1 VRGAALWLLGASI
14 AFLATA
20 GAFLLLANFGSSSAT
35 SDPIPPANPSGA
47 GSLKPTV
54 EVPSPQAVP
63 SEAGLPGSSL
73 VLNIP
78 EDRLEGLEKKSG
90 QKLALNVENVG
101 DEELSSV
108 DLALGVA
115 SENTAQPQ
123 TRHYQEKVEELPP
136 GEETSV
142 EFEIDLSPPVQ
153 TESREAASSVD
164 SQERRE
170 ILEIKAT
177 TPEGDS
183 AFKTAVLAS

>member
-14 AFLATA
+14 AFLTTA
-20 GAFLLLANFGSSSAT
+20 GAFLLLANFGSASAT
-35 SDPIPPANPSGA
+35 SDPIPPADPSD
-47 GSLKPTV
+47 
-54 EVPSPQAVP
+54 
-63 SEAGLPGSSL
+63 AGLPDSSL

-78 EDRLEGLEKKSG
+78 EDRLEGLERESG

-123 TRHYQEKVEELPP
+123 ARYYQEKVEELPP
-136 GEETSV
+136 GEEKSV
-142 EFEIDLSPPVQ
+142 EFELDLSPPVQ
-153 TESREAASSVD
+153 TESREAASSID

-183 AFKTAVLAS
+183 AFKTAVLAP